1 MIGIRGIRSK
11 RKCFLTMQLSE
22 WCPMS
27 LTVLFI
33 GSIII
38 DGKCMS
44 SPHSA
49 ELAWGRWTIGNMG
62 SEETIEGNSAIT
74 CMPCTPWRQ
83 GERCVIR
90 IISIHILCTDHG
102 LLPKH
107 TGQPLQN
114 ASGLVRTPY
123 NGHRNGMK
131 IKRGILP
138 SMSTDIRSMVRQYL
152 SFETML
158 IRP

>member
-1 MIGIRGIRSK
+1 
-11 RKCFLTMQLSE
+11 MQLSE

-38 DGKCMS
+38 GGKCMN
-44 SPHSA
+44 SPHSG
-49 ELAWGRWTIGNMG
+49 ELAWGRWTIGNVG

-90 IISIHILCTDHG
+90 IIGIQILYSDHG

-107 TGQPLQN
+107 TGQLLQN

-131 IKRGILP
+131 IKRDILP
-138 SMSTDIRSMVRQYL
+138 SMSTDIRSVVRQYF